1 MREVLYQLAYR
12 NIKKYKKHYMFIA
25 IVVLM
30 MSALYMSIIIGYSNY
45 YEVKKSY
52 HQDMYGTWYFYTET
66 NDENQRYFVDEANAM
81 KANYG
86 FWIDQGFSD
95 DGLSIGN
102 LSKELYKLCHLNLVE
117 GRYPENNHE
126 IMVSSHIAKLHP
138 LHTSLS
144 LSIMDGETQDYK
156 IVGVIEN
163 SQDIFPNIY
172 TNIKKGI
179 TIRIV
184 SDTLLGIHNIE
195 YDGYELHVE
204 EDDNLT
210 FYEFDPIFNEFGYDA
225 NESMGYVH
233 QMSDQLLLFT
243 EVTLCIAIALI
254 AITSISLNRRSKEL
268 ALLRGI
274 GMTSKQLFIMI
285 VYENAITILLSL
297 FSGII
302 ISFGIV
308 YIGML
313 YLETIYHYF
322 IYHIDIPTILLYFSI
337 LFACIMLS
345 TMFPIFSSAKRSL
358 SGTFDS
364 TNFKYIQVRYRKL
377 KKQTCFS
384 IAKREMTVY
393 KKTSIF
399 LMCLFGFLSILFT
412 FDFMIPIY
420 EEIVKEEIQEFQ
432 SFHYI
437 HFQFDIDNKEEVNK
451 MEDTSIYQIKNLD
464 ESFCV
469 KYLEYNDL
477 KGIYWIMSLDNRE
490 DFEKCKIEGRLP
502 ENKNEILIND
512 CVQLCEEVID
522 GNETVLSVIGNLN
535 VNDVISMEGQDY
547 IVVGKILPNEE
558 VHIKELMNSSTVF
571 PLYYVPT
578 NADIIVLPEVFNELN
593 GELEL
598 LGYRYY
604 KDSSQEEG
612 IMDELSQNSH
622 LYNLFTSDSIFYY
635 NVVSFNQYNFMN
647 EQLNPSLLILPIIVS
662 IIFSYF
668 LNKNDMIN
676 HKKDYALF
684 HLIGMTKKDMFK
696 KQLYKAVRMTYI
708 IFIMI
713 VVWILLIDLNLHI
726 LKIPVVEVF
735 LMVSTIF
742 IISLIIYCLPLYR
755 LWKEDVLL
763 PFYDNQ

>member
-52 HQDMYGTWYFYTET
+52 HQDTYGTWYFYTET
-66 NDENQRYFVDEANAM
+66 NDENQKYFVDEANAM

-86 FWIDQGFSD
+86 FWNDQGFSD

-102 LSKELYKLCHLNLVE
+102 LSKELYKLCHLDLVE
-117 GRYPENNHE
+117 GRYPENDHE

-172 TNIKKGI
+172 TDIKKGI
-179 TIRIV
+179 TTRIV
-184 SDTLLGIHNIE
+184 SDTLLGIHDIE
-195 YDGYELHVE
+195 YNRYELRVE
-204 EDDNLT
+204 EHDNFT
-210 FYEFDPIFNEFGYDA
+210 SYQFEPIFNEFGYDE

-233 QMSDQLLLFT
+233 QMNDQLLLFT
-243 EVTLCIAIALI
+243 EVTLCIVTILI
-254 AITSISLNRRSKEL
+254 AITSISLNRRAKEF

-308 YIGML
+308 YICML

-345 TMFPIFSSAKRSL
+345 TMCPIFSSAKYSL

-393 KKTSIF
+393 KKTSVF
-399 LMCLFGFLSILFT
+399 LMCLFGFLSILFI
-412 FDFMIPIY
+412 FDFMIPISK
-420 EEIVKEEIQEFQ
+420 EIVKEIQEFQ

-437 HFQFDIDNKEEVNK
+437 HFQFDIDNQEEVKK
-451 MEDTSIYQIKNLD
+451 MKDTSIYQIKNLD
-464 ESFCV
+464 DSFRV

-477 KGIYWIMSLDNRE
+477 KGIYRVMSLDNRD
-490 DFEKCKIEGRLP
+490 DFEKCEIEGRLP
-502 ENKNEILIND
+502 KNKNEILINGY
-512 CVQLCEEVID
+512 VQLCEEVIN
-522 GNETVLSVIGNLN
+522 GNETVLSVIENLN
-535 VNDVISMEGQDY
+535 INDVISMNGKDY

-558 VHIKELMNSSTVF
+558 VHVKELMNSSTVF
-571 PLYYVPT
+571 GLYYVPT
-578 NADIIVLPEVFNELN
+578 SAEIIVLPELFSELN

-612 IMDELSQNSH
+612 IMDELNQNSH
-622 LYNLFTSDSIFYY
+622 FYDLFTSDSIFYD
-635 NVVSFNQYNFMN
+635 NVVSLNQYNFIN
-647 EQLNPSLLILPIIVS
+647 DQLNPSLLILPVIVS

-684 HLIGMTKKDMFK
+684 YLIGMTKKDMFK
-696 KQLYKAVRMTYI
+696 KQLYKAVFMTYL
-708 IFIMI
+708 IFVMI
-713 VVWILLIDLNLHI
+713 VIWILLIDLNLGI